1 MIDPICYKTL
11 SKNWKTCNF
20 F

>member
-11 SKNWKTCNF
+11 SKNWKTCDF